1 MDKDKKLEKK
11 IIADFQASL
20 SDQEYQLKC
29 MWAIQVIESKISMI
43 DQELKGNKDRGVVT
57 QVTHRIKSAESIY
70 RKLRR
75 KGLKINLK
83 EAKRR
88 LNDII
93 GVRVTC
99 LFQDD
104 VYEIVRC
111 LSMQGDIRI
120 IKIKDYI
127 KEPKETG
134 YQSLHLI
141 VEVPIYLTKKAQ
153 WVKVE
158 IQLRTVA
165 MDFWSVLDYQ
175 LIYKKEVSKADE
187 ISMEL
192 KHYAEVIA
200 DMDQNMM
207 KLRDRIQEI

>member
-11 IIADFQASL
+11 IISDFQISL
-20 SDQEYQLKC
+20 SDQEYRLKC

-43 DQELKGNKDRGVVT
+43 DQELKENKNRVVVT
-57 QVTHRIKSAESIY
+57 QVTHRIKTAESIY
-70 RKLRR
+70 RKLKR
-75 KGLKINLK
+75 KNYKINLK
-83 EAKRR
+83 EAKRK

-104 VYEIVRC
+104 VYEIVKC
-111 LSMQGDIRI
+111 LSVQGDIHVL
-120 IKIKDYI
+120 KTKDYI

-175 LIYKKEVSKADE
+175 LLYKKQVDQADE
-187 ISMEL
+187 IATEL

>member
-1 MDKDKKLEKK
+1 MEKDKKLEKK
-11 IIADFQASL
+11 IISDFQESL

-43 DQELKGNKDRGVVT
+43 DQELKGNKDRVVVT

-70 RKLRR
+70 RKLKR
-75 KGLKINLK
+75 KNIKINLK
-83 EAKRR
+83 EAKKR

-104 VYEIVRC
+104 VYEIMRC
-111 LSMQGDIRI
+111 LSMQGDLHIL
-120 IKIKDYI
+120 KVKDYI
-127 KEPKETG
+127 KQPKETG

-175 LIYKKEVSKADE
+175 LLYKKEVSKAEE
-187 ISMEL
+187 IATEL

>member
-1 MDKDKKLEKK
+1 MDKDKKLERK
-11 IIADFQASL
+11 IISDFRESL

-43 DQELKGNKDRGVVT
+43 DQELKGNKARVVVT

-70 RKLRR
+70 RKLKR
-75 KGLKINLK
+75 KNIKINLK
-83 EAKRR
+83 EAKKR

-104 VYEIVRC
+104 VYEIMQC
-111 LSMQGDIRI
+111 LIMQGDIHI
-120 IKIKDYI
+120 LKVKDYI
-127 KEPKETG
+127 KEPKDTG

-175 LIYKKEVSKADE
+175 LLYKKEVSQAGE
-187 ISMEL
+187 IATEL